1 MAGQV
6 LRSHFDQKCKLLRQ
20 QESRGEST
28 DKTRAVVKDLHS
40 RIGVAIHRINSISKK
55 IEEIRDKELQP
66 QLEEL
71 IEGLRK
77 MWEQMMECHKLQLH
91 IISISRAPGGAKIT
105 IQHDSRK
112 QTAILLGNELSSLS
126 STFTKWIGAQ
136 RLYVDSIE
144 KWLFKCVALQQN
156 KSKRNKRNK
165 PPQLRNLGPPIYM
178 ICGAWLEMIG
188 KLPAEGVTNSIK
200 DLADKVAHF
209 LPRQDKKGGRHP
221 HNGSSEAGTNGG
233 DHDEV
238 LTNEKLGSQER
249 ENSVRR
255 PSFLP
260 PTSYA
265 REESQ
270 MMVSRASNSLVRKRS
285 GQEYKS

>member
-178 ICGAWLEMIG
+178 ICGA
-188 KLPAEGVTNSIK
+188 
-200 DLADKVAHF
+200 
-209 LPRQDKKGGRHP
+209 
-221 HNGSSEAGTNGG
+221 
-233 DHDEV
+233 
-238 LTNEKLGSQER
+238 
-249 ENSVRR
+249 
-255 PSFLP
+255 
-260 PTSYA
+260 
-265 REESQ
+265 
-270 MMVSRASNSLVRKRS
+270 
-285 GQEYKS
+285 